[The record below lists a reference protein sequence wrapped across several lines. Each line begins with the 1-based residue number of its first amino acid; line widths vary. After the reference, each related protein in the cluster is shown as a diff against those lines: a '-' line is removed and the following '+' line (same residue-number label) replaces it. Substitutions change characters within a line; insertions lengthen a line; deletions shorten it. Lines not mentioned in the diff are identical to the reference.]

1 MDKPKFNF
9 VINAA
14 MFLCLMAMA
23 GLGFL
28 IKYVLPSG
36 RDAWGKYGSNLQLS
50 WLGWDRHDWGDIHLY
65 LAFTLL
71 ILLVLHIILH
81 WRQILGLFHRVVP
94 DPRRRYRI
102 ALVFLILSLL
112 LIYFP
117 FLITPDS
124 KDRGRG
130 GRRSQAVD
138 GPAGAGSKTLTRP
151 AKPGRLLT
159 ATKGQAG
166 GPDQN
171 DRTEITLPLT
181 PRSYIKSPR
190 QGEIHGKRWKS

>member
-1 MDKPKFNF
+1 MDKPKLNF
-9 VINAA
+9 VIDAL

-28 IKYVLPSG
+28 MRYVLPSG
-36 RDAWGKYGSNLQLS
+36 RDAWAAYGSKLQFS

-71 ILLVLHIILH
+71 ILLALHIILH

-102 ALVFLILSLL
+102 ALVFLILSLV

-117 FLITPDS
+117 FLITPDREAP
-124 KDRGRG
+124 RGG
-130 GRRSQAVD
+130 GRRSQMDGAGFRVAVD
-138 GPAGAGSKTLTRP
+138 GPAGAGANTLTR
-151 AKPGRLLT
+151 A
-159 ATKGQAG
+159 A
-166 GPDQN
+166 
-171 DRTEITLPLT
+171 
-181 PRSYIKSPR
+181 
-190 QGEIHGKRWKS
+190 

>member
-1 MDKPKFNF
+1 MDKSKLNF
-9 VINAA
+9 VIDAL

-28 IKYVLPSG
+28 MKYIMPPGRVL
-36 RDAWGKYGSNLQLS
+36 WEKYGSNPELS

-65 LAFTLL
+65 LAFAFL

-81 WRQILGLFHRVVP
+81 WSQILGLFQRLVP
-94 DPRRRYRI
+94 NPRWRSRI
-102 ALVFLILSLL
+102 ALIFLLLSLL

-130 GRRSQAVD
+130 GGRAAIVPRR
-138 GPAGAGSKTLTRP
+138 
-151 AKPGRLLT
+151 
-159 ATKGQAG
+159 
-166 GPDQN
+166 
-171 DRTEITLPLT
+171 LPLR
-181 PRSYIKSPR
+181 P
-190 QGEIHGKRWKS
+190 G

>member
-1 MDKPKFNF
+1 MDKPKFKF
-9 VINAA
+9 VIDAV

-28 IKYVLPSG
+28 MRYVLPSG
-36 RDAWGKYGSNLQLS
+36 RDARAAYGSNLQFS

-65 LAFTLL
+65 LGFLLL
-71 ILLVLHIILH
+71 ISLVLHIILH

-124 KDRGRG
+124 KARG
-130 GRRSQAVD
+130 GGGRHSQVGGAEGRVAVN
-138 GPAGAGSKTLTRP
+138 GPAGAGADTLARP
-151 AKPGRLLT
+151 AKAGCFLIPPRSRD
-159 ATKGQAG
+159 G
-166 GPDQN
+166 GPDQI
-171 DRTEITLPLT
+171 DRTGITLPLV
-181 PRSYIKSPR
+181 PRS
-190 QGEIHGKRWKS
+190 

>member
-1 MDKPKFNF
+1 MDKPKLNF
-9 VINAA
+9 VIDAV

-28 IKYVLPSG
+28 VKYVLPSG
-36 RDAWGKYGSNLQLS
+36 REARAQYGSNLQFS

-81 WRQILGLFHRVVP
+81 WSQVLGLFHRVVP

-124 KDRGRG
+124 KARGRG
-130 GRRSQAVD
+130 AHRSQAGGPAGRVAVN
-138 GPAGAGSKTLTRP
+138 GPAGAGATPATGRQNRGAASQPPGAGSEVLIELTG
-151 AKPGRLLT
+151 PG
-159 ATKGQAG
+159 
-166 GPDQN
+166 
-171 DRTEITLPLT
+171 
-181 PRSYIKSPR
+181 
-190 QGEIHGKRWKS
+190 